1 MPGSTA
7 LPIDWISARRSAG
20 TYDNAD
26 KLVGL
31 RPFIAANRADID
43 SLRLPVLLFADAGLN
58 GQLRIFAHGDFYSLS
73 SIGGG
78 VAVTLTGYG
87 RAYPLPA
94 SADTQ
99 LPSGG
104 LRSRMP
110 TDGLVIEAGEAG
122 LDVDFNRFG
131 AAYSLSI
138 QCDEPEGDK
147 RCSDQTYVRG
157 LVDRMGVV
165 IPGGG
170 G

>member
-1 MPGSTA
+1 
-7 LPIDWISARRSAG
+7 
-20 TYDNAD
+20 
-26 KLVGL
+26 
-31 RPFIAANRADID
+31 
-43 SLRLPVLLFADAGLN
+43 
-58 GQLRIFAHGDFYSLS
+58 
-73 SIGGG
+73 
-78 VAVTLTGYG
+78 
-87 RAYPLPA
+87 
-94 SADTQ
+94 
-99 LPSGG
+99 
-104 LRSRMP
+104 MP

-147 RCSDQTYVRG
+147 RCSDQAYVRG